1 MLKSFLRLPSY
12 SDLPHN
18 NVFEAVRLY
27 YTLLINVI
35 SKYNTLLLF
44 FSLHFKSSEDFSSTS
59 HRVNHMEFDLSRND
73 GSILFSHR
81 EGLKT
86 TDGKKATEVASGFD
100 SVTGFRQLNASHI
113 VLVEHYNHCLKMY
126 NRKDKSAKLFAG
138 KCGLRG
144 HVDGTSAVFGL
155 PWSVVIDERNP
166 GNLLVTEWGNGALR
180 SVAVDSG
187 IVSTVIEDGLLL
199 PKGLAW
205 YNGRLLVCNSG
216 YISEISWDSK
226 GTVSNKR
233 LTTGRRDY
241 RNSGLE
247 DYRDGDFSIALI
259 DDPAEIQQI
268 SDGLFLVLEEERLR
282 VMNMFHKKVLPVCI
296 ESGPNCAVST
306 VLRHGDSA
314 LLANN
319 ESVYLGDYGIT
330 KLTG

>member
-1 MLKSFLRLPSY
+1 M
-12 SDLPHN
+12 
-18 NVFEAVRLY
+18 
-27 YTLLINVI
+27 
-35 SKYNTLLLF
+35 LF

-59 HRVNHMEFDLSRND
+59 YGVNHMEFDLSRND
-73 GSILFSHR
+73 GSILFSSR
-81 EGLKT
+81 NGLKT
-86 TDGKKATEVASGFD
+86 TNGKKTTEVASGFN
-100 SVTGFRQLNASHI
+100 SITGFRQLNASHI
-113 VLVEHYNHCLKMY
+113 VLVEHYNDCLKMY
-126 NRKDKSAKLFAG
+126 NRKDKSTKFFAG
-138 KCGLRG
+138 ACGRHG
-144 HVDGTSAVFGL
+144 HVDGSSAVLGA

-166 GNLLVTEWGNGALR
+166 GNLLVTVSGRSALK

-187 IVSTVIEDGLLL
+187 IVSTVIEEGILL

-233 LTTGRRDY
+233 LTTGKRDY
-241 RNSGLE
+241 RNF
-247 DYRDGDFSIALI
+247 DFRAYRDGDFSIAII
-259 DDPAEIQQI
+259 DNPAEIQQI
-268 SDGLFLVLEEERLR
+268 SDGLFLVLERERLR
-282 VMNMFHKKVLPVCI
+282 AMNMFQKKVLPVCI

-319 ESVYLGDYGIT
+319 KSVYLSDYDIT